1 VITSKCPE
9 CSAAMEEG
17 FIPDYSHAQILQLA
31 WQRGP
36 AEPSKF
42 LGMSKGIKVHAENQ
56 LKVTA
61 KRCTRCGY
69 LKLYALPQVE

>member
-1 VITSKCPE
+1 MVANACPE
-9 CSAAMEEG
+9 CSAALEEG

-42 LGMSKGIKVHAENQ
+42 LGMSNGIKVHAENQ
-56 LKVTA
+56 LNVTA

-69 LKLYALPQVE
+69 LKLYALPKTD

>member
-1 VITSKCPE
+1 MITSKCPE

-36 AEPSKF
+36 VEPSKF
-42 LGMSKGIKVHAENQ
+42 FGMSNGIKVHAENQ

-61 KRCTRCGY
+61 HRCTRCGF
-69 LKLYALPQVE
+69 LKLYALPQAE